1 MLLRRL
7 SFAIIVALC
16 LGVISTPCFA
26 WLYDAGIAQHLGL
39 SIKADSNCEWVAAP
53 FTVDYDCYAT
63 TLGAAV
69 ARAMGPVD
77 AGLDVYLTTTW
88 YGLPGS
94 AIAKLSQPLVPLNTQ
109 YVYYYGTLSAPVFL
123 KAGTV
128 YSLVLMPT
136 SPLMTASIS
145 YGAKPGTY
153 YGWKTAD
160 YGESWNRLTYPVCVR
175 VDGYAVP
182 EPGTLCALAS
192 GLTFVYARR
201 KRYSTPILNS

>member
-1 MLLRRL
+1 M
-7 SFAIIVALC
+7 V
-16 LGVISTPCFA
+16 VISTPCFA

-53 FTVDYDCYAT
+53 FTVESDCYAT

-88 YGLPGS
+88 SGLPDS
-94 AIAKLSQPLVPLNTQ
+94 AITKLPQPLVPLNTQ
-109 YVYYYGTLSAPVFL
+109 YVYYYGMLSTPVFL
-123 KAGTV
+123 KADTA

-136 SPLMTASIS
+136 SPLLMASIS

-160 YGESWNRLTYPVCVR
+160 NGESWNQLSYPVCVR

-192 GLTFVYARR
+192 GLAVLCVRR
-201 KRYSTPILNS
+201 RRRSIT